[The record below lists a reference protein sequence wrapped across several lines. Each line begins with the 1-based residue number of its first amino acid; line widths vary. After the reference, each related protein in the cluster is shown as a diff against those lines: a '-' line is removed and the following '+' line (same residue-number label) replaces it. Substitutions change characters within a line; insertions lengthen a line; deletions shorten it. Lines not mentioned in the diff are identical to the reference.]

1 MASTKIYQKLFA
13 VHETEKMQ
21 VDTTI
26 YSPQHIQQG
35 DSNSSVTEDSA
46 LLLLI
51 LMVDAVMARPY
62 YSGREAPV
70 GKYNRIDSMQPR
82 TKSFPSFAILL
93 LSVASSDFLS
103 GNPVFWPAF
112 SGTQDSTNN
121 INP

>member
-1 MASTKIYQKLFA
+1 MFPTAYTTRRLKLQSDRRFP
-13 VHETEKMQ
+13 H
-21 VDTTI
+21 
-26 YSPQHIQQG
+26 
-35 DSNSSVTEDSA
+35 
-46 LLLLI
+46 LLI
-51 LMVDAVMARPY
+51 LMVDIVMARPY
-62 YSGREAPV
+62 YSGMEAPV